1 MAYLAHSTI
10 RLLALAEKLEGPQC
24 LVSADDRAFAA
35 AALRLAAK
43 PADEGVRIP
52 YDDEAKLGYVWLI
65 WGVTKERVDLIAIA
79 TTEEACGRYLEAGKQ
94 MRRYIAVKEEQA
106 FVDHLY
112 GGGLLKAI
120 TNARL
125 PVSTTGEPK
134 RWAESMKGSW
144 TDERTTR
151 RP

>member
-1 MAYLAHSTI
+1 MVATPDREELAIEVMNARRRIHGLDDLDLATLRRI
-10 RLLALAEKLEGPQC
+10 KRDAGINEAFAIADALLA
-24 LVSADDRAFAA
+24 
-35 AALRLAAK
+35 RLAAK

-52 YDDEAKLGYVWLI
+52 YDTDARLGYVWLI

-79 TTEEACGRYLEAGKQ
+79 TTQEACGRYLEAGKQ

-125 PVSTTGEPK
+125 PVSKP
-134 RWAESMKGSW
+134 
-144 TDERTTR
+144 
-151 RP
+151 